1 MAEAMLSGAPAPSG
15 MTGRLKAVVLGCWML
30 HAGLGLA
37 TDLYREERA
46 SEPLYLLDAAVS
58 NAASSGLWVAIFVV
72 AISVTRASREVRG
85 GAASLILLVLLLTV
99 ARQWLDDV
107 VWCLSAYAECPG
119 GDIRLSYRLLTGP
132 TTIATVGN
140 MFAVGWAMRT
150 ITRSRE
156 FGQRRR
162 AARAE
167 LLRAQ
172 MRALES
178 SLRPHFLFNALQS
191 VTTLMHRD
199 PHSARAMMLGMRRLL
214 EHSVESA
221 EHPEVAVREELE
233 IVELYLG
240 IEGLRFGGRLEVRI
254 DADPAAL
261 AGSLPPFVLQPL
273 VENAVHHAIAVRG
286 GGRIGVALARGGG
299 SRLEVTITDTGAGG
313 EARAARSGS
322 GIGLQNVRA
331 RLEMLYGRDWRL
343 QVNAASGGT
352 CTTLSIPF
360 RAFAASSSAEPDAG
374 AAWMRSSA
382 ARMIPVDPSTTAT

>member
-1 MAEAMLSGAPAPSG
+1 MAEAALSGARAPAG
-15 MTGRLKAVVLGCWML
+15 TTGRLKAAVLGCWML
-30 HAGLGLA
+30 HAGLGVA
-37 TDLYREERA
+37 TDLYGDERA
-46 SEPLYLLDAAVS
+46 SEPLYFLDVAVS
-58 NAASSGLWVAIFVV
+58 NAASSGVWLAIFVV
-72 AISVTRASREVRG
+72 AISVTRAGREVRG
-85 GAASLILLVLLLTV
+85 GVPVLILLALLLTV

-119 GDIRLSYRLLTGP
+119 AHIRLSYRLLTGP
-132 TTIATVGN
+132 TTIATVAN
-140 MFAVGWAMRT
+140 MLAVGWAMRA
-150 ITRSRE
+150 ITLSRE
-156 FGQRRR
+156 FGRRRR

-286 GGRIGVALARGGG
+286 GGRIGVSLARTGGG
-299 SRLEVTITDTGAGG
+299 RLEVTITDTGAGG
-313 EARAARSGS
+313 DVRAGRSGS

-352 CTTLSIPF
+352 STTLSIPF
-360 RAFAASSSAEPDAG
+360 RALAAPGGVQADSAR
-374 AAWMRSSA
+374 MRSSA
-382 ARMIPVDPSTTAT
+382 ARALPLGSSAPAA

>member
-1 MAEAMLSGAPAPSG
+1 MADQTLAGAQAPSG
-15 MTGRLKAVVLGCWML
+15 TTGRFRAAVLGCWML

-37 TDLYREERA
+37 TDLYRAEGGLEG
-46 SEPLYLLDAAVS
+46 PYFVDAALS
-58 NAASSGLWVAIFVV
+58 NAASSGVWLAIFVV
-72 AISVTRASREVRG
+72 AFTVTRAGREVRG
-85 GAASLILLVLLLTV
+85 GVASLILLVVLLTV
-99 ARQWLDDV
+99 ARQWLDDA
-107 VWCLSAYAECPG
+107 VWCLSRYAECPG
-119 GDIRLSYRLLTGP
+119 GRLRLSYRLLTGP
-132 TTIATVGN
+132 TTIATVAN

-150 ITRSRE
+150 ITLSRE

-172 MRALES
+172 ARALES

-240 IEGLRFGGRLEVRI
+240 IEGLRFGGRLQVRI

-286 GGRIGVALARGGG
+286 GGRIGVSLARTGG
-299 SRLEVTITDTGAGG
+299 RLEVAITDTGAGG
-313 EARAARSGS
+313 EVRAARSGS

-331 RLEMLYGRDWRL
+331 RLEMLYGRDWQL

-352 CTTLSIPF
+352 STTLSIPF
-360 RAFAASSSAEPDAG
+360 RALAVPSGAETESA
-374 AAWMRSSA
+374 AAWVPLSA
-382 ARMIPVDPSTTAT
+382 ARVVPLGPSATAT